1 LSFETHE
8 TLDWPIRV
16 FGAKLAL
23 MLIHDRLTPRAAL
36 SSALLWGM
44 APATP
49 RAMSWREPVAAER
62 SEREARAPELAPT
75 LTRDVVRAV
84 AASAIGVNIALSL
97 IDVWRLVYV
106 PVQPEAFRAAVVA
119 ATLAIPLH
127 IRHVIF
133 GLRGER
139 PPAGIWTLAA
149 LAIINAVAFVFVGQ
163 PWIFQF
169 ASLTVSI
176 LIILPGAVG
185 LVLATAVVVSPLLLV
200 GTQWHAVLPNYAGVY
215 LAFAITWR
223 SATQFVPLRLM
234 AAIRALDVAGGEL
247 ETRAVVQARV
257 RIDGELRAGVA
268 SALQQIVA
276 RGDAAREAVDTD
288 PPLAKAELRQL
299 VYDSRRALSQAR
311 RVVAGYRNSSVRAE
325 LDAAAA
331 LLEASGASVRIVT
344 APGLAL
350 DSPDENARQA
360 IRTALASAL
369 REEPNAS
376 YCLEVARDSAGAL
389 SVSVSSAGASVDGA
403 ATGGG
408 S

>member
-1 LSFETHE
+1 
-8 TLDWPIRV
+8 
-16 FGAKLAL
+16 

-62 SEREARAPELAPT
+62 SEREARAPEFAPT
-75 LTRDVVRAV
+75 LTRDVVRAF

-106 PVQPEAFRAAVVA
+106 PVPPEAFRAAVVA

-149 LAIINAVAFVFVGQ
+149 LAIVNAVAFVFVGQ

-169 ASLTVSI
+169 ASLAVSI
-176 LIILPGAVG
+176 LIIVPGTMG
-185 LVLATAVVVSPLLLV
+185 LILASAVVLSPLVLV
-200 GTQWHAVLPNYAGVY
+200 GTQWHAALPNYAGVY

-223 SATQFVPLRLM
+223 TATQFVPLRLM
-234 AAIRALDVAGGEL
+234 AAIRALDVAGSEL

-288 PPLAKAELRQL
+288 LPRAKAELRQL

-350 DSPDENARQA
+350 DSPDEHARQA

-389 SVSVSSAGASVDGA
+389 SVSVLSGGASASSA

-408 S
+408 A